1 MDHNKYIAMA
11 RAAGEAAKLRRARAY
26 RAEIEALLSGGS
38 MVLAGLMLAVLY
50 CVLKH
55 QISI

>member
-1 MDHNKYIAMA
+1 MDSNVFIAKA
-11 RAAGEAAKLRRARAY
+11 RAAGEAAKLRRSRAH
-26 RAEIEALLSGGS
+26 RAEIESLLSGGS
-38 MVLAGLMLAVLY
+38 LVLAGLMLAVLY